1 MQHAGGNHPA
11 RAGLQA
17 IGLRQVEDAVV
28 ALVPVLQAAADVGLG
43 RARLQAHERVVE
55 MVLGGVEL
63 RREVVALG
71 LALLAGQRGVLVLL
85 VHVVRDG
92 AHVVEELRVDRPA
105 LVLLP
110 HRLADDPRP
119 GLGHG
124 VAEQEP
130 LALEDA
136 RSSALR
142 RGARSSLAAS
152 VVLANQRSSMPPR
165 CVPRAYQSVGA
176 SLIRLPGCRKLRGTQ
191 LGVSRSSPSPASK
204 ARSRIAPTLSFFTI
218 FDAHMVV
225 RSLPKIEMMRSLMSR
240 RNAVS
245 FYSLPTIADK

>member
-1 MQHAGGNHPA
+1 MKSRSLVLVLGHVLDQQVPRHLAPFDQRLVHAEHVGAPLRLVGTHRAGGVQHAGGNHPA
-11 RAGLQA
+11 RARLQA
-17 IGLRQVEDAVV
+17 IGLREVEDAVV

-55 MVLGGVEL
+55 VVLGGVEL

-71 LALLAGQRGVLVLL
+71 LALLAGQRGVLGLL

-110 HRLADDPRP
+110 DRLADDPRP

-124 VAEQEP
+124 VAQQEP

-136 RSSALR
+136 VAQALVRRRGRRWPPRWCWRTSARRCR
-142 RGARSSLAAS
+142 RGA
-152 VVLANQRSSMPPR
+152 
-165 CVPRAYQSVGA
+165 C
-176 SLIRLPGCRKLRGTQ
+176 PGRT
-191 LGVSRSSPSPASK
+191 SRSGPA
-204 ARSRIAPTLSFFTI
+204 
-218 FDAHMVV
+218 
-225 RSLPKIEMMRSLMSR
+225 
-240 RNAVS
+240 
-245 FYSLPTIADK
+245 